1 MTYKEYEIYKKYLLL
16 KDMKNGVQTFI
27 LKMNLTI

>member
-16 KDMKNGVQTFI
+16 KVGNDIYAKKNDVYA
-27 LKMNLTI
+27 